1 MTGRETARSVALG
14 ALLAC
19 ERQGAWSDG
28 ALKKAVR
35 AAGLDRRDAALA
47 TRLCFGV
54 MQNRM
59 RLDYYLNL
67 LSKTP
72 VDRLEGAVRGSL
84 RLGLY
89 QLMELD
95 RVPDSAAVNESVAL
109 VRAHSRNPRA
119 AGMVN
124 AILRNFLRRREELP
138 PPADPAVRY
147 SHPAWLVEAFSRELG
162 GEGVEALLSADNGEP
177 PTCAQV
183 NTVKGETSAVRTAL
197 EAEGVKAA
205 PHPWLPGCLLLENTG
220 NLEDLPAFREG
231 LFYIQD
237 AAARLAVLAAGP
249 EPGWQVLDA
258 CAAPG
263 GKSFAAALAMENR
276 GRVLSCDIHPHK
288 EALIQAGAARLGL
301 SCIQTQVLDGKAFQ
315 AEYRERFDLVMAD
328 VPCSGLGIIRKKPDI
343 RYKDP
348 EPLAGLPRVQSA
360 ILDNV
365 ARYVKPGGVLL
376 YATCTLLRRENGDV
390 VRSFLAQ
397 HGEFSLEGFTLPGSI
412 GRVEEGMLTLW
423 PHLHGTDGFFFAKL
437 RRSARGDL

>member
-197 EAEGVKAA
+197 ETVERCV
-205 PHPWLPGCLLLENTG
+205 PIPGCPDAFFWKTPGIWRTCPRFRRGSFTFRMRRPGWRCWPPGRSRGGRCWTPAPRRAANPLPQLWQWKTG
-220 NLEDLPAFREG
+220 GRCSPVTSTPIKRRSFRRGRPGWASPAFR
-231 LFYIQD
+231 
-237 AAARLAVLAAGP
+237 
-249 EPGWQVLDA
+249 PGFWT
-258 CAAPG
+258 
-263 GKSFAAALAMENR
+263 
-276 GRVLSCDIHPHK
+276 GRRFRRNT
-288 EALIQAGAARLGL
+288 G
-301 SCIQTQVLDGKAFQ
+301 
-315 AEYRERFDLVMAD
+315 ERFDLVMAD

-348 EPLAGLPRVQSA
+348 EPLAGLPRVSERHSGQCGP
-360 ILDNV
+360 LCE
-365 ARYVKPGGVLL
+365 ARRRAALCHLHPPAPGKMEMWC
-376 YATCTLLRRENGDV
+376 APSWE
-390 VRSFLAQ
+390 Q
-397 HGEFSLEGFTLPGSI
+397 HGEFSLEGFTLPGPI
-412 GRVEEGMLTLW
+412 GRVEGGECSPSGPIFTE
-423 PHLHGTDGFFFAKL
+423 PTAF
-437 RRSARGDL
+437 SSPS